1 MNDGL
6 LFTFDVYGEPVLD
19 VKIRVIDLDVLSR
32 LF

>member
-6 LFTFDVYGEPVLD
+6 PFTFDVYGAYVLD